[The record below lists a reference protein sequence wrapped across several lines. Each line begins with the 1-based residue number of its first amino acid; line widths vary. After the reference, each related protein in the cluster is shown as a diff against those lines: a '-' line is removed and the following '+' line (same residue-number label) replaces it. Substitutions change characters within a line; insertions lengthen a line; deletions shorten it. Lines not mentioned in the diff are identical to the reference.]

1 MLKHQGLVYYL
12 FLSYAYTLEQEEI
25 GVDELIYLFR
35 PFSFNPQAVR
45 VLLSRLK
52 KNGIVSNR
60 RAGKKSYYFLTEEG
74 KKRLAW
80 GGNQIFAKQPLEW
93 NGKWRTVVYN
103 IPEKIRK
110 KRDEFRFYLMFN
122 RYGCLNNGIWISPE
136 GKGGIP
142 LESLKGKIYD
152 LGIESYVQIFTAEN
166 LGPGDNGSIV
176 AKAYNLEK
184 MIAEYKNFI
193 KKYQAKMVSYQE
205 AKKKGKKIQ
214 IEKYYVERFE
224 LAYDFLELIKLDPK
238 LPGELLPAD
247 WNGGQAEKLFHQYA
261 CELNEPTYAYFG
273 REVKIS
279 PTDMLAIF
287 PI

>member
-1 MLKHQGLVYYL
+1 MLKHQALVYYL
-12 FLSYAYTLEQEEI
+12 FLSYGYAFEQEEI

-60 RAGKKSYYFLTEEG
+60 RMGKRSCYSLTEEG

-80 GGNQIFAKQPLEW
+80 GGSQLFAKQPLEW
-93 NGKWRTVVYN
+93 NGKWRTVIYN

-122 RYGCLNNGIWISPE
+122 RYGCLNNGVWICPE
-136 GKGGIP
+136 GKGALP
-142 LESLKGKIYD
+142 LESLEKKIGD
-152 LGIESYVQIFTAEN
+152 LDIKSYVQIFRAEN
-166 LGPGDNGSIV
+166 LVPGDNRSIV

-184 MIAEYKNFI
+184 LMAEYKNFI
-193 KKYQAKMVSYQE
+193 KRYGAKMVAYQE
-205 AKKKGKKIQ
+205 ARKKGKQIQ
-214 IEKYYVERFE
+214 IEKYYVERFT

-238 LPGELLPAD
+238 LPAELLSAN

-261 CELNEPTYAYFG
+261 CELDEPTYAYFG
-273 REVKIS
+273 REVRMS